1 MGKDLISREALERII
16 QRAAELQAS
25 EHDIGDGLT
34 KDEVLALGKTSAFPI
49 AISSRRCSKNRPAR
63 SSRPG
68 GGTGFWA
75 WLTGPR
81 SLAAQRVVQGD
92 RATVERAL
100 ARWMEEEESLQVKR
114 RYPTTRPGS
123 RKRVRSR
130 AFSGRSAHGGAATP
144 RLVGRK
150 SRDKSRSSS
159 RDSAMLGSAPTCGR
173 VATNV
178 CWVVG
183 WFSPWDRLAIAAAA
197 VLFGPIGLLPAVG
210 LVPLVGGI
218 ARHHR
223 ADNERIHI
231 SLEQVPRSP
240 GARGDS
246 RHAVATGVHPLVR
259 IAEEVRKALENPRP
273 RPRGGGGG
281 DA

>member
-25 EHDIGDGLT
+25 ERDIGDGLT
-34 KDEVLALGKTSAFPI
+34 KDEVLALGKDVGIP
-49 AISSRRCSKNRPAR
+49 NRYLQQALLEEQTR
-63 SSRPG
+63 TLVET
-68 GGTGFWA
+68 GTGFWA

-81 SLAAQRVVQGD
+81 SLAAQRVVPGD

-100 ARWMEEEESLQVKR
+100 ARWMEDEESLQVKR
-114 RYPTTRPGS
+114 RYPDHMTWEPKAGAVASIQRALGS
-123 RKRVRSR
+123 RGRRYALASAAEITGQVTQLEPGFCHVGLSADVR
-130 AFSGRSAHGGAATP
+130 P
-144 RLVGRK
+144 R
-150 SRDKSRSSS
+150 RDKRLLGGGVVF
-159 RDSAMLGSAPTCGR
+159 AMGS
-173 VATNV
+173 
-178 CWVVG
+178 
-183 WFSPWDRLAIAAAA
+183 LAIAATA

-231 SLEQVPRSP
+231 SLEQVLDRLERAEIRDTPSLP
-240 GARGDS
+240 
-246 RHAVATGVHPLVR
+246 GVHPLVR

-281 DA
+281 H

>member
-25 EHDIGDGLT
+25 EHDIGEGLT
-34 KDEVLALGKTSAFPI
+34 KDEVLALGKDVGIP
-49 AISSRRCSKNRPAR
+49 NRYLQQALLEEQTR
-63 SSRPG
+63 TLVET
-68 GGTGFWA
+68 GTGFWA

-81 SLAAQRVVQGD
+81 SLAAQRVVPGD
-92 RATVERAL
+92 RVTVERAL

-114 RYPTTRPGS
+114 RYPDHTTWEPKAGAVASIQRALGS
-123 RKRVRSR
+123 RGRRYALASAAEITGQVTQLEPGFCHVGLSADVR
-130 AFSGRSAHGGAATP
+130 P
-144 RLVGRK
+144 R
-150 SRDKSRSSS
+150 RDKR
-159 RDSAMLGSAPTCGR
+159 MLGGG
-173 VATNV
+173 
-178 CWVVG
+178 VVFAMG
-183 WFSPWDRLAIAAAA
+183 SLAIAAAA

-231 SLEQVPRSP
+231 SLEQVLDRLERAEIRDTASLP
-240 GARGDS
+240 
-246 RHAVATGVHPLVR
+246 GVHPLVR

-273 RPRGGGGG
+273 RPRGGR
-281 DA
+281 